1 MPSKTIDK
9 TDSHPQRISLR
20 NSINKKCR
28 ECIYDNLDKGSAAQQ
43 IACCMIHDCPLH
55 PARPITAKVIP
66 QQLLDHLQ
74 IDIDSLCERARP
86 LVKTAPSCS
95 VEGQIDHLA
104 DGTRSTHTNGVGRDI
119 QSHQKQGTN
128 NEKYL

>member
-1 MPSKTIDK
+1 M
-9 TDSHPQRISLR
+9 SLR
-20 NSINKKCR
+20 NAINKKCR
-28 ECIYDNLDKGSAAQQ
+28 ECIHDPLDKGSAAQQ

-95 VEGQIDHLA
+95 AEGQIEPLQN
-104 DGTRSTHTNGVGRDI
+104 TNHETDRKVQVPGGDV
-119 QSHQKQGTN
+119 
-128 NEKYL
+128 